1 MFWFHGE
8 MLTHGVTFHSKKEFN
23 YAELKRG
30 GQKMVAVV
38 MQARCR
44 NAREWLGAVGMILGS
59 SLYVDFSSP
68 STWSDPAEFD
78 AKVDELSQTIFA
90 KVSRS
95 PVQEEKGLPALL
107 ASLNLTEYVAKLH
120 EEGADQVSDLEGMS
134 LDDLLTEFGMKRY
147 HAKRLHQALHQT
159 PASPS
164 ANSPPAVKQN
174 QASPPP
180 AVEQKQADAPT
191 AKVKPAPSHEWVQKA
206 KNPDNLFKAVKEN
219 DV

>member
-1 MFWFHGE
+1 
-8 MLTHGVTFHSKKEFN
+8 MLTHCVTFHSKKEFN

-78 AKVDELSQTIFA
+78 AKVDELSTTIFA

-95 PVQEEKGLPALL
+95 PVDLAALLESLSLPAYLSKL
-107 ASLNLTEYVAKLH
+107 ADEGCKTVDHVRDLTE
-120 EEGADQVSDLEGMS
+120 
-134 LDDLLTEFGMKRY
+134 DDLKNEIGMKLAERR
-147 HAKRLHQALHQT
+147 RLHAALNQASTSSSNSSPSRAQPVPPQ
-159 PASPS
+159 PASP
-164 ANSPPAVKQN
+164 PQEQN
-174 QASPPP
+174 
-180 AVEQKQADAPT
+180 KQAPLDP
-191 AKVKPAPSHEWVQKA
+191 EWVRKA
-206 KNPDNLFKAVKEN
+206 EDPENLFKAAKDGN
-219 DV
+219 G